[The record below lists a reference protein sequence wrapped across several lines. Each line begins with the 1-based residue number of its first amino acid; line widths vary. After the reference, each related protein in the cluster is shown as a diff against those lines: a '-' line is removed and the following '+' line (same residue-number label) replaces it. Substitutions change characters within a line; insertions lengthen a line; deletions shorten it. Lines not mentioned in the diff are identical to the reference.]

1 MSVKP
6 ELGKGNSKCHFP
18 SVFPSPFPAELGP
31 FHQLFVLSFV
41 LICEGGH
48 CEGLAE
54 PTAED
59 MLSNVEEINNP
70 TNDPLL
76 HS

>member
-1 MSVKP
+1 MGVEFSFV
-6 ELGKGNSKCHFP
+6 
-18 SVFPSPFPAELGP
+18 SVFLNLGW
-31 FHQLFVLSFV
+31 
-41 LICEGGH
+41 GGH
-48 CEGLAE
+48 CEALAE